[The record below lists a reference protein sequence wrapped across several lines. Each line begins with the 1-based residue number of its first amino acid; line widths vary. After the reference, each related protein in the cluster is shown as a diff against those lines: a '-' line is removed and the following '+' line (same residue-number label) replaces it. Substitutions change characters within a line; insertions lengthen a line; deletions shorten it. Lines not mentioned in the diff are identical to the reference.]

1 MTLFT
6 INNILERY
14 GTDYPKKYEEFIVSL
29 MVEVEKNE
37 NRHYDLFG
45 VLSIGLDTEITDEL
59 LLESCE
65 KLINIVLNDNPSYAD
80 FCTFQ
85 KNNKFF
91 KVLKNIRSE
100 FYDSSNDCCN
110 IFGSTDMESPITDNT
125 KNISFDLKRNHYL
138 LYNLMDEPNKKAMD
152 IMQNDGMNAAVEH
165 MMTRPDGTQRSYAEM
180 RELYG

>member
-14 GTDYPKKYEEFIVSL
+14 STDYPKKYEEFIVSL

-91 KVLKNIRSE
+91 KVLKEIRHE

-110 IFGSTDMESPITDNT
+110 IFGSTDMESPVYTNSTI
-125 KNISFDLKRNHYL
+125 KFDLKRNNYL
-138 LYNLMDEPNKKAMD
+138 LYNLMDEPNKKAID
-152 IMQNDGMNAAVEH
+152 VMQNDGMNAAVEH

>member
-14 GTDYPKKYEEFIVSL
+14 STDYPKKYEEFIVSL

-45 VLSIGLDTEITDEL
+45 VLSIGLDTEITNEL

-91 KVLKNIRSE
+91 KVLKEMRRE
-100 FYDSSNDCCN
+100 FYYSSNDCCN
-110 IFGSTDMESPITDNT
+110 IFGSTDIESPGYTNSSI
-125 KNISFDLKRNHYL
+125 KFDLSRNKYL
-138 LYNLMDEPNKKAMD
+138 LYDYMDDNNKKAMNV
-152 IMQNDGMNAAVEH
+152 IQNDGMNAAVEH